1 MSKTT
6 FFIGFVNVAAQAQT
20 LLASNL
26 CWCVQQEAQ
35 QSNVEEGS
43 ITQLAERYAEF
54 PGARL
59 VLVVPGALTT
69 LAWVATPSKQRKH
82 IEQAVPYLLEER
94 LVADIDQYH
103 LTMLSPNEDNHVP
116 CIALLKDDIRQLVE
130 TFTEA
135 GLPLDVMVPE
145 SWLLAQQPSSVVC
158 HQSQVTVVTATSA
171 VGIVPEALAAQL
183 VPELID
189 LTEVQQAWADADS
202 SLPSTM
208 ELPVEWQVIS
218 GHWLTWLS
226 GLWQKTGNVNLLH
239 HEWQPCHRNN
249 TGWKQ
254 WRWSIAGVIMVI
266 SLGLAGLH
274 GYAWHQER
282 HAQRLEQATTD
293 LYRKI
298 FPNQKKVID
307 VVSQFK
313 AQLKQRS
320 GGQDNAFLHTLF
332 QLGHILQT
340 GQPGQFTVRS
350 LDFRNDG
357 SFMMEL
363 LAKDLASVEQ
373 LISTSKAQ
381 GLEAN
386 LRSANNQRQQV
397 LARIELAAN

>member
-6 FFIGFVNVAAQAQT
+6 FFIGFVEVAAQAQA
-20 LLASNL
+20 LLANNL
-26 CWCVQQEAQ
+26 CWCVQQEEQ
-35 QSNVEEGS
+35 QSNVEEGNL
-43 ITQLAERYAEF
+43 TQLAEQYADY

-103 LTMLSPNEDNHVP
+103 LTMLSPNEDNQVP
-116 CIALLKDDIRQLVE
+116 CIALLKDDVQLLVE
-130 TFTEA
+130 TFSEA
-135 GLPLDVMVPE
+135 GLPLDAIVPE
-145 SWLLAQQPSSVVC
+145 SWLLAQQSNSIVC
-158 HQSQVTVVTATSA
+158 HQSQVTVVTATRS
-171 VGIVPEALAAQL
+171 VGIIPEVLASQL

-189 LTEVQQAWADADS
+189 LTEVQHAWTS
-202 SLPSTM
+202 PQSTLPSAIL
-208 ELPVEWQVIS
+208 LPIDWQIIS
-218 GHWLTWLS
+218 EHWLSWL
-226 GLWQKTGNVNLLH
+226 LARWQQIDSVNLLH
-239 HEWQPCHRNN
+239 HEWQPYHRNN
-249 TGWKQ
+249 LGWKQ
-254 WRWSIAGVIMVI
+254 WRWSVAGIIMVV
-266 SLGLAGLH
+266 SLGLAGIH
-274 GYAWHQER
+274 SYAWHQEVKA
-282 HAQRLEQATTD
+282 HQLEQATID

-298 FPNQKKVID
+298 FPDQKKVID

-313 AQLKQRS
+313 AELKQRS
-320 GGQDNAFLHTLF
+320 GGQDSTFLHSLF

-340 GQPGQFTVRS
+340 GQPGEYTVRS

-363 LAKDLASVEQ
+363 LAKDLASIEQ
-373 LISTSKAQ
+373 LITTSKAQ

-386 LRSANNQRQQV
+386 LRSANNQSKQV